1 MDQSYYIFSAGE
13 LKRKDNTLLFV
24 KYDGLKTDIPIE
36 RVYDIYIFAEVNIN
50 TKLLNFL
57 ASSGICLHFFNYY
70 EFYSG
75 TFYPR
80 EQYLAGRLL
89 VSQVEHYT
97 NAGKRLCLAR
107 SFIDAASY
115 NILRNLR
122 YYQNRGKELS
132 EAMES
137 ISSFR
142 AELANCCSVP
152 EIMGIEGN
160 IRKIYYASWNEIIGQ
175 EIHFDKRVKRP
186 PDSMVNSLI
195 SFLNSMMYTK
205 TLTEIYKTQL
215 NPTISYLHE
224 PGEKRFSLS
233 LDLSEI
239 FKPILVDRLIFSL
252 LNKKMITEAD
262 FKDQDGFLKL
272 KDAALK
278 KIVQEFEQTMKRT
291 VSHKSLN
298 RTVSYQHLVRL
309 EAYKLIKHLV
319 GEKEYEGFKIWW

>member
-24 KYDGLKTDIPIE
+24 KYDGSKMDIPIE

-57 ASSGICLHFFNYY
+57 AASSICLHFFNYY

-89 VSQVEHYT
+89 VLQVEHYT
-97 NAGKRLCLAR
+97 DAEKRIGLAR

-122 YYQNRGKELS
+122 YYQNRGKNLIEV
-132 EAMES
+132 MES
-137 ISSFR
+137 VSAFR
-142 AELANCCSVP
+142 TALANCRTVS

-160 IRKIYYASWNEIIGQ
+160 IRKTYYAAWNEIVCQ

-215 NPTISYLHE
+215 NPTVSYLHE

-309 EAYKLIKHLV
+309 EAYKIIKHLI